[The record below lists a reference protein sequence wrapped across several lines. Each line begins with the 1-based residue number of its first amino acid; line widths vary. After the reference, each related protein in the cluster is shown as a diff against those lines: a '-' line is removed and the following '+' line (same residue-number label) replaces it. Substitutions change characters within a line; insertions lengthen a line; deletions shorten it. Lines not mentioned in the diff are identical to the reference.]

1 MCPGAEFSLLMSAEF
16 LLLYRRRAV
25 VPCLGTT
32 TLLTQPPS
40 TEKDHDEVR
49 EEARAREEGEPD
61 GGRGRPAARE
71 RLGVREE
78 EELQVVQGGR
88 VCPAASIDELGL
100 SVMDDKRTPTGC
112 GRRRR

>member
-1 MCPGAEFSLLMSAEF
+1 MRKKAGAGE
-16 LLLYRRRAV
+16 
-25 VPCLGTT
+25 
-32 TLLTQPPS
+32 
-40 TEKDHDEVR
+40 EV
-49 EEARAREEGEPD
+49 EP
-61 GGRGRPAARE
+61 GGRPRGTRE
-71 RLGVREE
+71 SLGLREE